1 MRHLPLIC
9 CAIGCSLLFLFGSCG
24 TKRGDHLRYIPADAS
39 TVLTLTPQNLF
50 DKANWGQLREE
61 PFVEVFGENLG
72 AAGLRFLRSPDSSGI
87 DLQKPLYLAT
97 RFQPNDIEKVTY
109 ILALPLADATRF
121 VDFVSA
127 LGVPNVQTDVL
138 MSLRF
143 AEETHFL
150 KITPKAAVYVWGSS
164 VWKPWAE
171 DLLDG
176 KLEGIAGNADFE
188 SATQSGHDVV
198 LWTSSEQMANDKTL
212 QTGLAMVGLDSA
224 LLHGNHPLV
233 FADFRE
239 GIAQL
244 GLEYRLSAG
253 AHELLDPMFKDAPST
268 DFSAFV
274 PREKL
279 LALLTFAP
287 EPEALASFLAKNPET
302 TGLFVDDLLKPFG
315 LQHGALL
322 GYLQG
327 DMFVAVLEN
336 NAKQES
342 PDVLFGAACKTEAG
356 AAQLLETIRTTPS
369 GQNIGKFWR
378 SDAGIWVGLSGATL
392 FASTNPD
399 ILGAAVSGGAS
410 PAERLDASVWQQI
423 SGVAGLHLSPRPTLR
438 WLTSD
443 DENGVFPLD
452 SLSGQLTG
460 VGILVK
466 RRSLEASVRFKD
478 VQGNG
483 LFQLLS
489 LLGAAIGGDAVG
501 GDKNLEDL
509 MREEGL

>member
-1 MRHLPLIC
+1 MHNLRFTC
-9 CAIGCSLLFLFGSCG
+9 CAIGCGLLFLIGSCG

-39 TVLTLTPQNLF
+39 TVLALTPQNLF
-50 DKANWGQLREE
+50 DKANWARLREE

-87 DLQKPLYLAT
+87 DLAKPLYLAT
-97 RFQPNDIEKVTY
+97 RFQPNDIEKVAY
-109 ILALPLADATRF
+109 ILSLPLADAPRF
-121 VDFVSA
+121 VDFLAAV
-127 LGVPNVQTDVL
+127 GVPNVQTDVL

-188 SATQSGHDVV
+188 NATQSGHDVM
-198 LWTSSEQMANDKTL
+198 LWTSSEQMASDKTL

-239 GIAQL
+239 GTAQL

-253 AHELLDPMFKDAPST
+253 AHELLDPMFKDAPTT

-302 TGLFVDDLLKPFG
+302 TGLFVDDMLEVFG
-315 LQHGALL
+315 LKYGVLL

-336 NAKQES
+336 AQQES

-356 AAQLLETIRTTPS
+356 AAQLFEAIRNTPG
-369 GQNIGKFWR
+369 GQNEGKFWR
-378 SDAGIWVGLSGATL
+378 NGDGIWVGVSGNTLLIGTRTEVLGTAVSGGIPPGERLDAGIW
-392 FASTNPD
+392 
-399 ILGAAVSGGAS
+399 
-410 PAERLDASVWQQI
+410 QKI
-423 SGVAGLHLSPRPTLR
+423 SGVAGLHLSPQTTLA
-438 WLTSD
+438 WLTGQE
-443 DENGVFPLD
+443 ENNGFALD
-452 SLSGQLTG
+452 SLAGKVTDA
-460 VGILVK
+460 GIKVE
-466 RRSLEASVRFKD
+466 RRSLRASVRFKD
-478 VQGNG
+478 PQGNG

-489 LLGAAIGGDAVG
+489 LLSAAFGNGATGS
-501 GDKNLEDL
+501 DKNLEDL